1 MSSSLSKKNNN
12 SLKWTFL
19 IVFFMLGLSF
29 ASVPL
34 YDLFCRV
41 TGYAGTVQ
49 RASLAPGSNGQYK
62 NIQIRFD
69 SNISKELNWE
79 FKAPK
84 QEIIVQ
90 PGIQQVITIQQKIY
104 RTNQQQAQQYLTYLL
119 RKLEVF
125 L

>member
-12 SLKWTFL
+12 SLKWAFL

-49 RASLAPGSNGQYK
+49 RASLAPGSNGQYR

-69 SNISKELNWE
+69 SNISQELNWE

-84 QEIIVQ
+84 KEIIVQ
-90 PGIQQVITIQQKIY
+90 PGIQQVLSLIHISEPTRPY
-104 RTNQQQAQQYLTYLL
+104 
-119 RKLEVF
+119 
-125 L
+125 

>member
-19 IVFFMLGLSF
+19 VVFFMLGLSF

-49 RASLAPGSNGQYK
+49 RASLAQDQMV
-62 NIQIRFD
+62 NI
-69 SNISKELNWE
+69 
-79 FKAPK
+79 
-84 QEIIVQ
+84 EIL
-90 PGIQQVITIQQKIY
+90 K
-104 RTNQQQAQQYLTYLL
+104 
-119 RKLEVF
+119 
-125 L
+125 

>member
-1 MSSSLSKKNNN
+1 MSSSLSKKNYN

-19 IVFFMLGLSF
+19 IVLFMLGLSF

-49 RASLAPGSNGQYK
+49 RASIAPGSNGQYK

-69 SNISKELNWE
+69 SNISPELNWKFE
-79 FKAPK
+79 APK

-90 PGIQQVITIQQKIY
+90 PGIQEFIRQ
-104 RTNQQQAQQYLTYLL
+104 TNYWYCSI
-119 RKLEVF
+119 
-125 L
+125 

>member
-1 MSSSLSKKNNN
+1 
-12 SLKWTFL
+12 
-19 IVFFMLGLSF
+19 MLGLSF

-49 RASLAPGSNGQYK
+49 RASLAPGSNGQYR

-69 SNISKELNWE
+69 SNISQELNWE

-84 QEIIVQ
+84 KEIIVQ
-90 PGIQQVITIQQKIY
+90 PGYNKSFTIQQKFIEQ
-104 RTNQQQAQQYLTYLL
+104 TNNRYSSI
-119 RKLEVF
+119 
-125 L
+125 